1 MKPQRAVLL
10 LRISYRNN
18 DEAADNEQTPGMSKG
33 INRQEADGRA
43 YAERLGWSIARV
55 IIEDDTS
62 AFKRRRIKLP
72 DGSTALRTVRPGF
85 REALDLLSTGACD
98 GLLADDLDRVAR
110 DPRDLEDLIDVV
122 EAGRTRL
129 PVESVTGSLRLAN
142 DADVTM
148 ARVMVAVANKS
159 SRDTARRV
167 SRKHEEL
174 ATAGKVGGGG
184 FRPYGYERDGV
195 TVREHEATV
204 IRWMA
209 DRITA
214 GATRNQVANA
224 LNRCGIPPAKAGAW
238 NSRSVVSILTGP
250 RIAGLRRFRREI
262 IGEATWP
269 AILPRDVW
277 EDVQERLKATAT
289 TRPNFA
295 RWLTGALVCSLCERK
310 LMGWQGNS
318 GPRYWCAKPK
328 GGCGRIAI
336 HAGHAE
342 AEVERQILALLA
354 DPGIL
359 SRLRSLASSDTGRQA
374 RTDLAADE
382 AQLKELAGAWARREI
397 TFPEYTEARRII
409 DQRMRETRALVTSH
423 APRVLRLLL
432 ADDVAA
438 GWKRLEP
445 ADRRDVL
452 LALTPGYVVQ
462 PAAPG
467 MGRFDPGRLVPI
479 EA

>member
-10 LRISYRNN
+10 LRISYRRE
-18 DEAADNEQTPGMSKG
+18 DEAAENEHAPGMSKG

-43 YAERLGWSIARV
+43 YAERLGWRIGRV
-55 IIEDDTS
+55 IVEDDTS

-122 EAGRTRL
+122 ESRRPRL

-184 FRPYGYERDGV
+184 FRPYGYDRDGM
-195 TVREHEATV
+195 TIRRHEATT
-204 IRWMA
+204 IEWMA
-209 DRITA
+209 GLVLA
-214 GATRNQVANA
+214 GATRNQIANA
-224 LNRCGIPPAKAGAW
+224 LNRCGIPSAKGGAW

-250 RIAGLRRFRREI
+250 RIAGLRRFRGEI
-262 IGEATWP
+262 IGDAAWP
-269 AILPRDVW
+269 AILTREVW
-277 EDVQERLKATAT
+277 DDVQERLKATAT

-295 RWLTGALVCSLCERK
+295 RWLTGALACGLCGRK

-318 GPRYWCAKPK
+318 GPRYWCATPK
-328 GGCGRIAI
+328 GGCGRITINAE
-336 HAGHAE
+336 HSE
-342 AEVERQILALLA
+342 AEVQRQVLELLT
-354 DPGIL
+354 DPKLL
-359 SRLRSLASSDTGRQA
+359 SRLRSLASSDTGRRA
-374 RTDLAADE
+374 RADLAADE

-409 DQRMRETRALVTSH
+409 DQRMKDSRALVTSH

-445 ADRRDVL
+445 AGRREVL
-452 LALTPGYVVQ
+452 LALTPGYTVQ
-462 PAAPG
+462 PAKPG
-467 MGRFDPGRLVPI
+467 ASRFDPGRLVPI
-479 EA
+479 EQ